1 MTDIQENRL
10 SRAEKVKDFLN
21 THAADLTA
29 TPEIAATLLPALTA
43 AIEKTRSDDA
53 LATEDSTGYAE
64 KKSGLRSTLEESAF
78 HISSA
83 IASYADDIDDF
94 VLMNAV
100 DFTISDLQSFRDE
113 RMLQFCDYLLI
124 KATDATINSAIIHS
138 HNVSAGDITGLQN
151 NTDDYRRNIASPGVA
166 RGAKVA
172 YGKLVDRDLKGID
185 DTLDKIRRKMRTYRF
200 TNRLLYDTFV
210 AIDKIDDTGA
220 HHSAIT
226 GNVAAGQSVAINAI
240 AYDAAATLKL
250 QSTGTGALDFQ
261 FALSG
266 SPMGSIITV
275 AGGSTVTI
283 LMQNMAPGG
292 DSITVKNNSSVEGNY
307 RITVL

>member
-1 MTDIQENRL
+1 
-10 SRAEKVKDFLN
+10 
-21 THAADLTA
+21 A
-29 TPEIAATLLPALTA
+29 TPEIAATLLPALTV
-43 AIEKTRSDDA
+43 AIEKTRADDA
-53 LATEDSTGYAE
+53 LATEDTSGQSD
-64 KKSGLRSTLEESAF
+64 KKDELRNMLEESAF

-100 DFTISDLQSFRDE
+100 DFTISQLEKFRDE
-113 RMLQFCDYLLI
+113 HLLQFCDYLLL
-124 KATDATINSAIIHS
+124 KANDATINSAIIHS
-138 HNVSAGDITGLQN
+138 HNVTAGNITELQN
-151 NTDDYRRNIASPGVA
+151 TTDDYRRNIAGPGLA
-166 RGAKVA
+166 RGTKVA
-172 YGKLVDRDLKGID
+172 YGKLVDRDLDNID
-185 DTLDKIRRKMRTYRF
+185 DILDKIRRKMRTYRF

-226 GNVAAGQSVAINAI
+226 GDLAAGQTVAINAI

-261 FALSG
+261 FTLSG
-266 SPMGSIITV
+266 SPSGSIITV

-283 LMQNMAPGG
+283 LMQNMAPAG